1 MRETTEGRTLAL
13 SGALD
18 VRRTAEVRTALY
30 DLLARTVE
38 GDVYLDLTEV
48 ESLDLT
54 MLKVLAVAHRVAEG
68 QGRAVVLRH
77 CPPPVRRLLHLSHL
91 RRMIPVEATP
101 PVRGGGDPTVL
112 PEQHAV

>member
-1 MRETTEGRTLAL
+1 MRDIPDGRTLAL

-30 DLLARTVE
+30 DLLARTGE
-38 GDVYLDLTEV
+38 GDVYLDLSEV

-91 RRMIPVEATP
+91 RRMIPVEASP
-101 PVRGGGDPTVL
+101 ASRGGADPTIL
-112 PEQHAV
+112 PEQRAV